1 MKKQLLA
8 ILTALILSLGTIP
21 AYAHS
26 GRTDAAGGHHDYN
39 NVSGLGSY
47 HYHHGFGPHL
57 HPNGVCPYS
66 ASVSSGTN
74 NTTAQAAPKTLG
86 KTVNSDINVYINGYF
101 IPTVNFNNTTYVVA
115 EDLNNYGFDVVWNQ
129 SERSLKL
136 TPNTSKSFAEVSAYN
151 SSEIYDV
158 QESDII
164 TYFYNGTSK
173 SYVNVTSYNIGG
185 KTIVN
190 LANIGSRVWD
200 SQNRCVYVT
209 L

>member
-8 ILTALILSLGTIP
+8 ILTALSLSFGVVP

-26 GRTDAAGGHHDYN
+26 GRTDSSGGHHDYN
-39 NVSGLGSY
+39 NVSGLGTY

-57 HPNGVCPYS
+57 HPNGVCPYTDYS
-66 ASVSSGTN
+66 YSDSSVSV
-74 NTTAQAAPKTLG
+74 AAAPKALG
-86 KTVNSDINVYINGYF
+86 KTVNSDIKVYINGYF
-101 IPTVNFNNTTYVVA
+101 IPTVNYNNTTYVIA
-115 EDLNNYGFDVVWNQ
+115 EDLNSYGFDVVWNQ
-129 SERSLKL
+129 NERSLKL
-136 TPNTSKSFAEVSAYN
+136 TPNTSKSFSEVASYN
-151 SSEIYDV
+151 PSEIYDV
-158 QESDII
+158 QESDIT
-164 TYFYNGTSK
+164 TYFYNGTSN